1 MPLLVCN
8 ATRSNSH
15 KPRSLTFLPK
25 FVLCLLFAAAPLVA
39 QSDPAVVL
47 AQILSERGAIS
58 AADLAR
64 VQTADEHNRLSLLT
78 GILRDKGLLNPADL
92 ARLSL
97 TPLDGV
103 PTSKPVAVEASASS
117 LPREQAPPGSSIS
130 QASDVSVTTKKQ
142 VPVSLYGTLLFTA
155 GFNTAN
161 FNFTDVPM
169 VASKQGSDP
178 VSDDK
183 NFYGSARQT
192 RIGLNLDP
200 IETLGGNLSGRFE
213 FDMMGGSAPYNNGV
227 NMSYFRLRLAYGRV
241 DWDHF
246 SLEAGQ
252 DWSVFAPLNPTSLN
266 QFGIPEF
273 TASGN
278 AWARTAQ
285 LRLEAKTKNG
295 SGGNLQWQLAASD
308 PNMGDYSTT
317 AISVARPPG
326 VGERGRMP
334 SLESRLA
341 LTKSYAD
348 RDFTIGFSGHY
359 GRGKNAGTIN
369 GLEAQP
375 PVDSWGAAIDYSLPF
390 TKGFNLTGELYE
402 GRALG
407 IYTVANSEAVG
418 AVGTAGAHG
427 VLSRGGWV
435 QGQFNFS
442 KQWQLNLAYG
452 IDAPDTAE
460 LPVGNRNRNQQYMAN
475 IINKLTRNINLSV
488 EYRRILTDYRN
499 QIFANE
505 RGDHIDLGLAYL
517 F

>member
-1 MPLLVCN
+1 MPSLVCN
-8 ATRSNSH
+8 TNHSTIP
-15 KPRSLTFLPK
+15 KPRLRIPLSKITILL
-25 FVLCLLFAAAPLVA
+25 LCTSAPLAA
-39 QSDPAVVL
+39 QNDKAVVL
-47 AQILSERGAIS
+47 AQILSDRGTIT

-64 VQTADEHNRLSLLT
+64 VETTDEHSRLLLLA
-78 GILRDKGLLNPADL
+78 GILRAKGLLNAADM

-97 TPLDGV
+97 PQIDGSAPVKPL
-103 PTSKPVAVEASASS
+103 AVEASARS
-117 LPREQAPPGSSIS
+117 LPAGQAPSGGSTS
-130 QASDVSVTTKKQ
+130 QVSGVPVTTKKQ
-142 VPVSLYGTLLFTA
+142 LPVSLYGTLLFTA

-161 FNFTDVPM
+161 FNFLDVPM
-169 VASKQGSDP
+169 VANKQGSDP

-183 NFYGSARQT
+183 AFYGSARQT
-192 RIGLNLDP
+192 RLGLNLDP
-200 IETLGGNLSGRFE
+200 LQTLGGELSGRFE
-213 FDMMGGSAPYNNGV
+213 FDMMGGSAPYSNGV

-246 SLEAGQ
+246 AVEAGQ

-273 TASGN
+273 TSSGN
-278 AWARTAQ
+278 AWARVPQ
-285 LRLEAKTKNG
+285 LRFEAKTKNSS
-295 SGGNLQWQLAASD
+295 SGTLLWQFAAAD

-317 AISVARPPG
+317 SISVARPPG
-326 VGERGRMP
+326 IGERGRMP

-341 LTKSYAD
+341 FTKTYGD

-369 GLEAQP
+369 NSELQP

-390 TKGFNLTGELYE
+390 TKFFNVTGELYE

-407 IYTVANSEAVG
+407 IYAVANGEAVG
-418 AVGTAGAHG
+418 AVGTPGAHG

-435 QGQFNFS
+435 QGQFNFT

-452 IDAPDTAE
+452 VDAPDAAE

-475 IINKLTRNINLSV
+475 IINKLTRNINLSI

-499 QIFANE
+499 QVFANE
-505 RGDHIDLGLAYL
+505 RGDHIDLGMAYL